1 MYKSGKIAENSD
13 SPEIVWK
20 NAKLFMGWK
29 SSGTPH
35 QLKVDNQLVTSAKK
49 IAQLMNEFFIGKVQK
64 IRDGMKDSRFS
75 LSKVT
80 EIMQNKTCKLKLK
93 HVSELK
99 VKKVLK
105 SLSNSRSTGLDELD
119 NYSVKLAAD

>member
-1 MYKSGKIAENSD
+1 MAENSD

-49 IAQLMNEFFIGKVQK
+49 IAQLMNEFLSTGRCFYIYPGLSVGLQHK
-64 IRDGMKDSRFS
+64 IYTDSD
-75 LSKVT
+75 
-80 EIMQNKTCKLKLK
+80 
-93 HVSELK
+93 
-99 VKKVLK
+99 K
-105 SLSNSRSTGLDELD
+105 SLIRSDHFS
-119 NYSVKLAAD
+119 YH